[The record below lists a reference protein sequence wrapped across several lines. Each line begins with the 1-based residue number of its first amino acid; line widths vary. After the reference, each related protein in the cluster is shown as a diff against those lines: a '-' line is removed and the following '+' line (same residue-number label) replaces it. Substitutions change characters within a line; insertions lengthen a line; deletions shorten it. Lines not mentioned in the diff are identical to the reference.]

1 MNAVIWCLVKYLKPA
16 GHNPRRITKADEDF
30 AKRFDFNDIK
40 FPLKIRD
47 IHKIEKRNS
56 IAISVFGYENK
67 EKYPIYVSKKCC
79 EENHVDLLLIREGE
93 KKNTI
98 FLSNVS
104 IDSGM
109 IIHYIVEE
117 NIFVVIAYML
127 LLQKKY

>member
-1 MNAVIWCLVKYLKPA
+1 MNGVIWCLVKYLKPA
-16 GHNPRRITKADEDF
+16 DHNPRRITKADEDF

-67 EKYPIYVSKKCC
+67 EKYPINVSKKCC

-93 KKNTI
+93 KKTLFSYQI
-98 FLSNVS
+98 F
-104 IDSGM
+104 
-109 IIHYIVEE
+109 
-117 NIFVVIAYML
+117 
-127 LLQKKY
+127 Q